1 MALRGMVSDLRTMV
15 EALQAE
21 VADLKRQLGQ
31 NSRNSSKPPSS
42 DSPFVKPAAKSLRG
56 KSGKKPG
63 GQLGHPGSTLAL
75 VDDPNERLRHE
86 PGPCTGCGADLADAP
101 EVGVERRG
109 GVRPTADDGAGDRTP
124 AHRAPLWLWDHHLRY
139 RA

>member
-1 MALRGMVSDLRTMV
+1 MVSDLRTMV

-42 DSPFVKPAAKSLRG
+42 DSPFVKPAPKSLRG

-75 VDDPNERLRHE
+75 VDDPNERLR
-86 PGPCTGCGADLADAP
+86 LSQ
-101 EVGVERRG
+101 V
-109 GVRPTADDGAGDRTP
+109 
-124 AHRAPLWLWDHHLRY
+124 
-139 RA
+139 